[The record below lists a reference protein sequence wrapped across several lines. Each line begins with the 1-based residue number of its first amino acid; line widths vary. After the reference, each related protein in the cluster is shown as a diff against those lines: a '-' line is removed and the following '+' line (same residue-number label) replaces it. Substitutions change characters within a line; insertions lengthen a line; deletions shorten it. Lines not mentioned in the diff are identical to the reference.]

1 VNERER
7 TRLSK
12 FLSLVLRHE
21 PETIGLTLDVA
32 GWVSVE
38 MLLAR
43 LAAYGKH
50 TSREALDEIV
60 ATSPKQRFSLSGD
73 GLEIRANQGHSVAV
87 ELGYVAVPPP
97 AQLFHGT
104 VAKALEAIEVQGL
117 SKMRR
122 HHVHLSAD
130 AETAARVAKRRGR
143 PIVLRIDSGRMS
155 GAGFVFFRSEN
166 GVWLTHAVPQ
176 EFLEV
181 LGDI

>member
-1 VNERER
+1 MNERER

-21 PETIGLTLDVA
+21 PETIGLTLDAA

-60 ATSPKQRFSLSGD
+60 ATSPKQRFSLSDD

-117 SKMRR
+117 SMGCGSPMRYLENFLR
-122 HHVHLSAD
+122 FWATYSPTHGPTPSPTHGP
-130 AETAARVAKRRGR
+130 TRGR
-143 PIVLRIDSGRMS
+143 IRQFPRLAPLLARGGIRCS
-155 GAGFVFFRSEN
+155 
-166 GVWLTHAVPQ
+166 
-176 EFLEV
+176 
-181 LGDI
+181 